1 MIRNDAEY
9 REAAERLKAEAGRL
23 AAQRRRLREAGL
35 SAAERKRVMDP
46 MFSFHLQLKEEMAA
60 YERLQRREF
69 DEIEDLR
76 GLGPMLIAVRIA
88 QGVSQ
93 RELAT
98 RLDVH
103 ESQVSRDER
112 NEYFGITLERA
123 ARVLDALGAR
133 LRSQVKLV
141 PAPKE

>member
-35 SAAERKRVMDP
+35 SAAEQKRVMDP
-46 MFSFHLQLKEEMAA
+46 MVSFHLQLKEEMAA

-76 GLGPMLIAVRIA
+76 GAGEVAAAREIVQVDGEAVDALEARSGA
-88 QGVSQ
+88 LQGV
-93 RELAT
+93 
-98 RLDVH
+98 
-103 ESQVSRDER
+103 QV
-112 NEYFGITLERA
+112 
-123 ARVLDALGAR
+123 
-133 LRSQVKLV
+133 
-141 PAPKE
+141 